1 MTRALLLATACA
13 ATGLALTAVIV
24 VALGYVEDTT
34 IGFDA
39 PHLGLRLTL
48 TK

>member
-13 ATGLALTAVIV
+13 ATGLALTAAII

-39 PHLGLRLTL
+39 PHLGVRVRITI
-48 TK
+48 